1 MKQNRKEK
9 AMQAHQG
16 NYFDAYGLPA
26 QLQRNEDVDQTQVL
40 ETVPCSAVLEERSRL
55 AREIHDTLTQEFAGI
70 LLHLEAAEALGDT
83 RWPLSSE
90 YMSRARELAKGGLED
105 SRRMLLSLR
114 PKSLEGATLT
124 EALRQLVEPFSKG
137 GIACRFRASGN
148 VGDVP
153 EQIQDELYRVA
164 QEALCNVR
172 KHSCASSVSLS
183 LGYEP
188 GLVVLRIK
196 DDGKGFSSI
205 NPQPTCHGYGLTT
218 MRERAYRLG
227 GTIGINAA
235 PGKGTEVVIGVPL
248 PGKTPTDR
256 TAL

>member
-1 MKQNRKEK
+1 MGEILTQRHD
-9 AMQAHQG
+9 MQ
-16 NYFDAYGLPA
+16 A
-26 QLQRNEDVDQTQVL
+26 QLQRNEDVNRTQVL
-40 ETVPCSAVLEERSRL
+40 ETLAWSAVLEERSRL
-55 AREIHDTLTQEFAGI
+55 AREIHDTLTQAFAGI

-90 YMSRARELAKGGLED
+90 YMSRARELAKSGLED
-105 SRRMLLSLR
+105 SRRMLLNLR

-124 EALRQLVEPFSKG
+124 EALRQLVEAFSKG
-137 GIACRFRASGN
+137 EIACRFRASGK

-153 EQIQDELYRVA
+153 EQIQDELYRAA

-172 KHSCASSVSLS
+172 KHSCAFSVSLS
-183 LGYEP
+183 LGYKP

-196 DDGKGFSSI
+196 DDGKGFSHI
-205 NPQPTCHGYGLTT
+205 NPQPACHGYGLTT

-227 GTIGINAA
+227 GTIGINTT

-248 PGKTPTDR
+248 PGKTPMDR